1 MVSLNARVTIIL
13 LACRAICIGM
23 TASCG
28 TIGGTIDQAVPIA
41 IDAPDMTS
49 LT

>member
-1 MVSLNARVTIIL
+1 MIL
-13 LACRAICIGM
+13 LAAICMSM
-23 TASCG
+23 TANCG

-49 LT
+49 LTS